1 MPCRCDDYHDDYVTY
16 KREADK
22 VTDLLCA
29 LCYDIEKLNMVGYK
43 FPKKVQI
50 WWNEHKVADEKRRKE
65 EEEARRIIEL
75 KKSAVSKLTAEERK
89 ALGL

>member
-1 MPCRCDDYHDDYVTY
+1 LSFERNG
-16 KREADK
+16 A
-22 VTDLLCA
+22 
-29 LCYDIEKLNMVGYK
+29 
-43 FPKKVQI
+43 KKVQI